1 MKLRKDILSGFV
13 LVWAFAL
20 ILAYYIFHKP
30 VSMEQV
36 VACGK
41 TIWAVVVAGTI
52 VLLGAGIGRQVTKR
66 WVRENQSP
74 PCERLMLEVG
84 LGLGIL
90 GIVWLTLGLL
100 GGLKPAVGW
109 GMLVVVGVL
118 TGRYAIE
125 WMQSLIREVKGNIPS
140 SRAEVWLAAFVF
152 FMIAIALFKSLSPPI
167 VWDSLL
173 YHLTGPKENIALGRH
188 VVDPWLPE
196 TGYPQAVEM
205 LYTWV
210 ILLGSPRAAGALH
223 WFFGFFTLFIVWQW
237 GTELADRRTGWLSCA
252 LLLSATTF
260 PSLMGKAYTDA
271 ATIFYAAAG
280 FAAIR
285 RWRDSPRPCNLMIA
299 GAMAGFAFGT
309 KYTGVVIGLGLSFLV
324 IIAQPRRVFKNFMI
338 FGLPAVV
345 LSTPWLVKNVILAGN
360 PTYPFFFGGL
370 GWDTIRAAWYSQA
383 GTGLLHSD
391 PWKLV
396 TAPFIMTIVGAEGTD
411 IWHATFGPLFLVLT
425 PLIAYQWKRRS
436 HRAWLKDA
444 ILYSSFLYLFW
455 LYGAAVSR
463 LMIQPRFLFPV
474 LPPLAVLSALAFN
487 SLHSLKG
494 KSFAVHRILGA
505 FIALVLV
512 LGAFRT
518 ASELMRDRVIPVL
531 AGTLSEEDYLYHHLG
546 WHYAAMRTIE
556 DLPDDGQ
563 VLFLFEPRS
572 YYCPP
577 GRCLPDGILDIWYH
591 ARRQGKTAV
600 SLAAEWREQD
610 VSHVLIYILGAQTL
624 REAGEDPFTEDDW
637 DELDRLQTQQLRV
650 VENFGDVYILYELNS
665 E

>member
-1 MKLRKDILSGFV
+1 MNLRKNILSGFV

-20 ILAYYIFHKP
+20 ILTYYIFHKP
-30 VSMEQV
+30 VSVEQV
-36 VACGK
+36 LAFGK
-41 TIWAVVVAGTI
+41 TIWAAVLAGTI
-52 VLLGAGIGRQVTKR
+52 VLLGAGTGRRLIRR
-66 WVRENQSP
+66 WANASQSP
-74 PCERLMLEVG
+74 PCEWLMLEVG

-90 GIVWLTLGLL
+90 GMVWLVLGLL
-100 GGLKPAVGW
+100 SGLKPAVGW
-109 GMLVVVGVL
+109 GMLMVVGVL
-118 TGRYAIE
+118 AGRYAIE
-125 WMQSLIREVKGNIPS
+125 WMQSLIREIKGNIPS

-167 VWDSLL
+167 AWDSLL
-173 YHLTGPKENIALGRH
+173 YHLTGPKENIALSRL

-205 LYTWV
+205 LYTWA

-223 WFFGFFTLFIVWQW
+223 WSFGLFTLFMVWQW

-260 PSLMGKAYTDA
+260 PSLMGKAYIDA

-280 FAAIR
+280 FAALR
-285 RWRDSPRPCNLMIA
+285 RWRDSPRPCNLVIA
-299 GAMAGFAFGT
+299 GAMAGLAFGT

-324 IIAQPRRVFKNFMI
+324 IIAQPRRAFRNVMV

-345 LSTPWLVKNVILAGN
+345 LSAPWLVKNAILADN
-360 PTYPFFFGGL
+360 PTYPFFFSGM
-370 GWDTIRAAWYSQA
+370 GWDAIRAVWYSQP
-383 GTGLLHSD
+383 GTGLLYSD

-396 TAPFIMTIVGAEGTD
+396 TAPFIMTIVGTEGAAT
-411 IWHATFGPLFLVLT
+411 WHATFGPLFLVLF
-425 PLIAYQWKRRS
+425 PLIAYQWKRRP

-444 ILYSSFLYLFW
+444 VLFVLFLYIFW

-463 LMIQPRFLFPV
+463 LMIQPRFLFPA

-494 KSFAVHRILGA
+494 KFFAVHRVLGV
-505 FIALVLV
+505 FIALVLG
-512 LGAFRT
+512 LSALRI
-518 ASELMRDRVIPVL
+518 ASELMRDRVLPVL
-531 AGTLSEEDYLYHHLG
+531 TGTLSEEDYLYHHLG
-546 WHYAAMRTIE
+546 WHYAAMRTVE
-556 DLPDDGQ
+556 DLPDDSQ

-577 GRCLPDGILDIWYH
+577 GRCLPDGILDVWYH

-600 SLAAEWREQD
+600 SLAEEWREQG
-610 VSHVLIYILGAQTL
+610 VSHVLTYILGAQTL
-624 REAGEDPFTEDDW
+624 REAGEDPFTEEDW
-637 DELDRLQTQQLRV
+637 NELERLQAQQLRV
-650 VENFGDVYILYELNS
+650 VENFGDVYILYELNP